1 MRSWG
6 SGFDHI
12 VAYLVAGVVLVALV
26 GIGAYDVLSKKSAAP
41 PAAAGTTSPLL
52 APTSAGPVSTVV
64 GTVVPAPLRSGSSS
78 TVAPNYCWPPEGAH
92 VVSWKASGGPP
103 FDRPLDLASAR
114 PQRSPP
120 RGGSTNQHDKDDNS
134 PNGHYRPDQRRPR
147 DRPRCLHHVS
157 CHPPEGV
164 SLERP

>member
-41 PAAAGTTSPLL
+41 PAAAGTTSPML

-64 GTVVPAPLRSGSSS
+64 GTVVALLR
-78 TVAPNYCWPPEGAH
+78 
-92 VVSWKASGGPP
+92 
-103 FDRPLDLASAR
+103 
-114 PQRSPP
+114 
-120 RGGSTNQHDKDDNS
+120 
-134 PNGHYRPDQRRPR
+134 
-147 DRPRCLHHVS
+147 
-157 CHPPEGV
+157 
-164 SLERP
+164 